1 MKKFVRILSL
11 VLILVLCLS
20 LTACDTKK
28 YGQWYD
34 KKNGK
39 ADQRNLY
46 GMCAIFTENIYK
58 TAVSPLDLVE
68 LMHNMGVT
76 SVRNWM
82 HFTPILTDKD
92 TVNQA
97 KADELHAVLAKE
109 KEYGMQIIG
118 MNHHSFTPEGYE
130 NSGKPTS
137 KPRRD
142 LSEGSVYMQWLEDYE
157 QSWFTLVS
165 EFPEVEYWEIDN
177 ECNNPTFMPL
187 LEGGNMTVKS
197 QMAEVFTD
205 MLFFASRGIHRANP
219 NAITVMGGIV
229 PKGAPGFMQMMY
241 DCIFEEG
248 SWSPYPDDYFQVAA
262 WHAYDDRVSEREIT
276 VNTWVADQQK
286 IYDVIKQN
294 EGKDKKVFITEYGWS
309 ETNIKQATI
318 EKNLENVFTRVKK
331 DLPFIEAMH
340 YFRMFEAVNVWS
352 GAALTAREFGLFND
366 PSAVFP
372 NKENYV
378 MGAPKPT
385 AYTFQRLAGGSGDL
399 TILQKD

>member
-1 MKKFVRILSL
+1 MRKGSRILAF
-11 VLILVLCLS
+11 VLIFAMLFS
-20 LTACDTKK
+20 LAACKEPK
-28 YGQWYD
+28 IYGDWYR
-34 KKNGK
+34 KENEK
-39 ADQRNLY
+39 ANQDYLF
-46 GMCAIFTENIYK
+46 GMCGIFHENTWDYS
-58 TAVSPLDLVE
+58 TFPWE
-68 LMHNMGVT
+68 LGLELCNNLGVKSIRTWMRFSFVMT
-76 SVRNWM
+76 SDIKINE
-82 HFTPILTDKD
+82 
-92 TVNQA
+92 NQA
-97 KADELHAVLAKE
+97 AKYHEHFAQQIEL
-109 KEYGMQIIG
+109 GIQTIG
-118 MNHHSFTPEGYE
+118 MCGETLLPDGTFGGQKPE
-130 NSGKPTS
+130 
-137 KPRRD
+137 RD

-157 QSWFTLVS
+157 ECWYTLVS
-165 EFPEVEYWEIDN
+165 EFPEVEYWEIGN
-177 ECNNPTFMPL
+177 ENNNKI
-187 LEGGNMTVKS
+187 EKIGGGMFNTK
-197 QMAEVFTD
+197 QMAEIFYD